1 MKVILAISSYLTV
14 SPRGSYN
21 PVKIAIRN
29 SLTEI
34 LKNYRIPQKIYHQG
48 TKHRCQQKIFTVKK
62 LSNSPWLW
70 RANSSYSREQMR
82 PFTAV

>member
-21 PVKIAIRN
+21 PVKIAVRN

-34 LKNYRIPQKIYHQG
+34 LKNYRIPQNISPGNKTQMS
-48 TKHRCQQKIFTVKK
+48 TKNVHCKK